1 MTVGAA
7 VTGNQN
13 KITVL
18 AVFVDFGIP
27 SKQKRVPQTPMLGE
41 LHTQCACIAHTLSFT
56 RRAHAHLYAMHACT

>member
-27 SKQKRVPQTPMLGE
+27 SAQKVPQTSVLNVSNGLAEHIEAQPRK
-41 LHTQCACIAHTLSFT
+41 A
-56 RRAHAHLYAMHACT
+56 